1 MSDRPRRLSG
11 DEITALTF
19 AARRQLTR
27 WANRRELQPH
37 EQTQRAMLIRAVR
50 VLDARALA
58 RGCELTRAQ
67 RRVRRLIAATGGLR
81 TARITAPMPPVRR
94 GR

>member
-1 MSDRPRRLSG
+1 MNNRPRRLSG

-37 EQTQRAMLIRAVR
+37 EQ
-50 VLDARALA
+50 
-58 RGCELTRAQ
+58 AQ
-67 RRVRRLIAATGGLR
+67 RTALIAAVGVLGDRAFAHGCDLR
-81 TARITAPMPPVRR
+81 AP
-94 GR
+94 GDE